1 MTVPTRPPGEQ
12 TSVSVRNATGVR
24 GNAYAAKL
32 GWQAKAVATFAQH
45 TLKWKVRRPAAL
57 AWVSIIEAGLFAAAS
72 CTSIRRNRKAC
83 WVPADEPSWSAITA
97 RAPSGT
103 RWPCAAACRGSQE
116 ISWDSLA
123 HRRSAQAGWCGPTR
137 RSKTSPIA
145 GPGWRDRQREVG
157 LDLVAIA
164 AAVPLLDDVAGR
176 GQVGDDAV
184 SAALGDAQRWPRCRA
199 VARPGR
205 ARCTAAPGRGWSGN
219 PSSPPLRSYISRN
232 ILLVFGFECSVRADT
247 RETAAGARGTR
258 VHHGTGDGLN
268 GPVLLLRK

>member
-1 MTVPTRPPGEQ
+1 MPGAATVPLRGVSGRTPPRVGGVSAGDGHLEGLRLRCAAEGVVGVDDGLEREAVAHELLTRSVVHPYSRRRRLIKCPQTDGNPSRDRRMTVPTRPPGEQ

-83 WVPADEPSWSAITA
+83 WVPADEPSWSAIMV
-97 RAPSGT
+97 RALSGT

-123 HRRSAQAGWCGPTR
+123 HRHWPRPGGGPTSR
-137 RSKTSPIA
+137 ARTSPMA
-145 GPGWRDRQREVG
+145 SSPV
-157 LDLVAIA
+157 
-164 AAVPLLDDVAGR
+164 
-176 GQVGDDAV
+176 
-184 SAALGDAQRWPRCRA
+184 
-199 VARPGR
+199 
-205 ARCTAAPGRGWSGN
+205 AAPGIGRWAW
-219 PSSPPLRSYISRN
+219 IW
-232 ILLVFGFECSVRADT
+232 
-247 RETAAGARGTR
+247 
-258 VHHGTGDGLN
+258 
-268 GPVLLLRK
+268 